1 MQKVIFKFTYEMEA
15 ELFNYEAEA
24 FVCEFKREFLK
35 DFIDRGM
42 FGSDRRIRGKS
53 KVSDVEINTESLNMI
68 DLDYW
73 EMTR

>member
-1 MQKVIFKFTYEMEA
+1 MKWKPNF
-15 ELFNYEAEA
+15 FNYEAEA

-42 FGSDRRIRGKS
+42 FGSDGRIRGKS